1 MLTSG
6 FIPPVDNRQVTGRAA
21 ESTARR
27 GLLSRSDLKGV
38 ITHASQSLAE
48 VSGFARHQLIGRP
61 HNILR
66 HPDVPDTLFHLMWN
80 EIRHGRE
87 FFGVVK
93 NRCRNGDHYWVK
105 TRVAPVM
112 LRDRIIGYTS
122 ARYLLS
128 PRHVRPWEELFS
140 AMRKAETD
148 HYATDPARFV
158 SARQVLDDFVRR
170 HGFDDLGSLALS
182 FNP

>member
-6 FIPPVDNRQVTGRAA
+6 DIPPVNNRQVTGRP
-21 ESTARR
+21 TAHASRR
-27 GLLSRSDLKGV
+27 GLLSRSDLRGSIV
-38 ITHASQSLAE
+38 HASQSLAE
-48 VSGFARHQLIGRP
+48 ISGFSRSELIGQP

-66 HPDVPDTLFHLMWN
+66 HPDVPDTLFHLMWQ
-80 EIRHGRE
+80 ELEATRE
-87 FFGVVK
+87 FFGVIK

-112 LRDRIIGYTS
+112 LRGRAIGYTS
-122 ARYLLS
+122 ARYLV
-128 PRHVRPWEELFS
+128 PPANARPWEELFTDMRHAES
-140 AMRKAETD
+140 AFN
-148 HYATDPARFV
+148 ATDPARFT
-158 SARQVLDDFVRR
+158 AAGRVLHDFVRR

>member
-48 VSGFARHQLIGRP
+48 VSEFARHQLIGRP

-87 FFGVVK
+87 FFGVIK

-112 LRDRIIGYTS
+112 LRGQIIGYTS
-122 ARYLLS
+122 ARHLLS
-128 PRHVRPWEELFS
+128 PDHVASWEQLFTE
-140 AMRKAETD
+140 MRAAESG
-148 HYATDPARFV
+148 HAATDPDRFI
-158 SARQVLDDFVRR
+158 SAQNVLQHFLRRQ
-170 HGFDDLGSLALS
+170 GFDDLRSLALS